1 MSWLFLAALGMIW
14 AAFLLPADRRKASAT
29 RTVEDF
35 ERNMELLA
43 ETEIREQGRWIITP
57 RKGVPFMGPRA
68 RAQERARER
77 RKRVFTFLVETIGL
91 TFLIGLVPPLRV
103 AWYATAAFAT
113 LLGLYTWMLMSIKE
127 RSARARALRRVEEAN
142 VPARPRPARHR
153 YVSEGRLARPA
164 FNGLGALGADELVNI
179 VVRPAREVGVA
190 RV

>member
-1 MSWLFLAALGMIW
+1 LSWLFLAALGMIW
-14 AAFLLPADRRKASAT
+14 AAFLLPSDRRKASAK

-43 ETEIREQGRWIITP
+43 ETESHGQGRWIITP

-68 RAQERARER
+68 RAQARARER
-77 RKRVFTFLVETIGL
+77 RKRVLVFLIESIAL

-103 AWYATAAFAT
+103 VWYGTAALT
-113 LLGLYTWMLMSIKE
+113 SLLGIYTWMLVSIKE

-142 VPARPRPARHR
+142 VPVRPRPARHR
-153 YVSEGRLARPA
+153 YVSEGRVARPA
-164 FNGLGALGADELVNI
+164 FNGLGAFGADDLVNI

>member
-1 MSWLFLAALGMIW
+1 LSWLFLVALGMIW

-35 ERNMELLA
+35 GRNMELLA
-43 ETEIREQGRWIITP
+43 ETESRGQGRWIITP

-68 RAQERARER
+68 RAQARARER
-77 RKRVFTFLVETIGL
+77 RKRVFVFLTESIGL

-103 AWYATAAFAT
+103 VWYATAALAT

-127 RSARARALRRVEEAN
+127 RSARTRALRRVEEAN
-142 VPARPRPARHR
+142 VPLRPRPARHR
-153 YVSEGRLARPA
+153 YVSEGGVARPA
-164 FNGLGALGADELVNI
+164 FNGLGALGADDLVNI